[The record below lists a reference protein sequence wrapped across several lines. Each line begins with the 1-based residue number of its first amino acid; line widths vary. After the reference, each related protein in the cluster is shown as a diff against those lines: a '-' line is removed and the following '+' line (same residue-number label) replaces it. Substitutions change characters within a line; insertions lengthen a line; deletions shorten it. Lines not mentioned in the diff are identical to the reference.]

1 MKHLLSLLLFL
12 PMTLSQSLH
21 SQTAYFGIQSPS
33 SQLIQRYETTMGSFS
48 NSLHTTIQP
57 YNRMAA
63 ANWLTE
69 QQNHFP
75 SKSNSDNFNFQY
87 LSADNIPWSASSL
100 YDSRKPILKHFYR
113 SKANLFQVHEH
124 DFDLLINPGLHLLMA
139 TDPINNKTYSVNSRA
154 VELHGSIGR
163 KLGFYAF
170 VSENQHFAAQH
181 ERDFRQTWG
190 SFPGAHLTKGFKD
203 GGMDFLLAR
212 GYITFSPI
220 PAISIQFGQDRN
232 FIGQGMRSLLLSDF
246 ATDYPFLKISTRV
259 WKLNYVNLFA
269 RLTDRYG
276 YVAGSGSSRPYPAK
290 YLALHYLSVN
300 VFPKLN
306 IGLFESV
313 TFHDNNGD
321 GRGFDISYLNPI
333 IFYRSVEHQLG
344 DPDKMMVGAT
354 LAWLPVK
361 SIKLHGQFMLNEF
374 RFADLIEG
382 NGHHANKFGYQLA
395 ADYTNAFGLNNLDLK
410 IEYNRVRPYSYA
422 HYTVGSNDNWAVNS
436 YSHYNQAL
444 AHPLGA
450 NFSELL
456 LRLDAQPW
464 PRLTARATATWA
476 DYGADSTG
484 TNWGG
489 NIFLDYRDYEREL
502 GNTVGQGISTRLLMV
517 QALISYQLRHNLFI
531 DLDVRYRNLQSHIT
545 SRNQETTYLGAAL
558 RFNLNPL
565 PWTF

>member
-1 MKHLLSLLLFL
+1 MKHLFCLLLL
-12 PMTLSQSLH
+12 LLMSLGQIVLSQA
-21 SQTAYFGIQSPS
+21 AYYGINSPS
-33 SQLIQRYETTMGSFS
+33 GQLIQRYETVMGSFS
-48 NSLHTTIQP
+48 NSLHTTIKP

-75 SKSNSDNFNFQY
+75 AKNGSDNFNFQY
-87 LSADNIPWSASSL
+87 LGADNIPWSATGL
-100 YDSRKPILKHFYR
+100 YDSPKPILKHFYR

-124 DFDLLINPGLHLLMA
+124 DFDLLINPGLYLLIA
-139 TDPINNKTYSVNSRA
+139 TDPVNNKTYSVNSRA
-154 VELHGSIGR
+154 IELHGSIGR

-181 ERDFRQTWG
+181 ERDFRSTWG
-190 SFPGAHLTKGFKD
+190 SYPGAHLTKGFKD

-220 PAISIQFGQDRN
+220 PAISMQFGQDRN
-232 FIGQGMRSLLLSDF
+232 FIGHGMRSLLLSDF

-259 WKLNYVNLFA
+259 WKLNYINLFA

-276 YVAGSGSSRPYPAK
+276 YVAGSGNSRPYPAK
-290 YLALHYLSVN
+290 YLALHYLSLN

-306 IGLFESV
+306 VGLFESV

-361 SIKLHGQFMLNEF
+361 NIKLHGQFMLNEF

-382 NGHHANKFGYQLA
+382 NGHHANKFGYQIA
-395 ADYTNAFGLNNLDLK
+395 ADYTNVFGLDKLDFK

-464 PRLTARATATWA
+464 SRLTARASATWA

-484 TNWGG
+484 SNWGG

-502 GNTVGQGISTRLLMV
+502 GNTVGQGVSTHLLMV
-517 QALISYQLRHNLFI
+517 QALLSYQLRHNLFI
-531 DLDVRYRNLQSHIT
+531 DLDLRYRNLRSDLA
-545 SRNQETTYLGAAL
+545 SRNSETAYLGAAI
-558 RFNLNPL
+558 RFNLAPQ